1 MTRAII
7 YVKKVTAL
15 GRYDLL
21 FQNMLYICIIIG
33 NTKVYRLVLSDSNL
47 TVQNRVEIS
56 KSSLIISFVYGAGC
70 CFFSTLW
77 ALSEPEFD

>member
-1 MTRAII
+1 MINKQQPCI
-7 YVKKVTAL
+7 
-15 GRYDLL
+15 RYDTF
-21 FQNMLYICIIIG
+21 FQNLLYICSIIG
-33 NTKVYRLVLSDSNL
+33 NTKVFSLVLSNSNL
-47 TVQNRVEIS
+47 TVHKRVEIS